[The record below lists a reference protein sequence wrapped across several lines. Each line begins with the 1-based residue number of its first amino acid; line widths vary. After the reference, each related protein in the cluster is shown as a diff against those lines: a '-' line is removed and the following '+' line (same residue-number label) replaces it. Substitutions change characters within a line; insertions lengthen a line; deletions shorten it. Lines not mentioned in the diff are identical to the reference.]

1 MGTSSKNM
9 FTARELK
16 VGKRYRTPTNRSKDG
31 LAPCKTLTR
40 KRHLANGIRY
50 ALTFDNGKRRSQFYN
65 FNDNPVFK
73 ACQTRRQ
80 RPPQRAH
87 WICIIVISISE
98 WIVLWISLICR
109 IRRIKW
115 FETLSWLHSTRE
127 NAISHSSEHGPFLI
141 TSLIPQ
147 NITHSSIILYIEK
160 SGFSGF
166 IVPSGFR
173 V

>member
-1 MGTSSKNM
+1 MWPFSALMGTSSKNM

-87 WICIIVISISE
+87 
-98 WIVLWISLICR
+98 
-109 IRRIKW
+109 
-115 FETLSWLHSTRE
+115 
-127 NAISHSSEHGPFLI
+127 
-141 TSLIPQ
+141 
-147 NITHSSIILYIEK
+147 
-160 SGFSGF
+160 
-166 IVPSGFR
+166 
-173 V
+173 